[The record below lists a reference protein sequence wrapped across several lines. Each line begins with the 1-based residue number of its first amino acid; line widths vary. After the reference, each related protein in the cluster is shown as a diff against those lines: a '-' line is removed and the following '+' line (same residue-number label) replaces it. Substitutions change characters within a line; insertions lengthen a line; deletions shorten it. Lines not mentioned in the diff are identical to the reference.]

1 MMPNDENFDL
11 KLNKNKKATM
21 VVHGKITVI
30 KEQTIK
36 IKFSKSTI
44 LPMTLESSN
53 ISKKYCNLE
62 IIPFQVTFRHIDNM
76 FQKLAG
82 LQQGLST
89 VQQELLE
96 EICCRKY
103 STPIEIPDV
112 TENEG
117 GDDGLNEGQ
126 REAALIAE
134 NRLLLIQGPP
144 VEQ

>member
-1 MMPNDENFDL
+1 MYL
-11 KLNKNKKATM
+11 
-21 VVHGKITVI
+21 
-30 KEQTIK
+30 
-36 IKFSKSTI
+36 
-44 LPMTLESSN
+44 
-53 ISKKYCNLE
+53 C
-62 IIPFQVTFRHIDNM
+62 RHIDNM

-117 GDDGLNEGQ
+117 NKN
-126 REAALIAE
+126 I
-134 NRLLLIQGPP
+134 LLIYNCYRHK
-144 VEQ
+144 